1 MHRRGWETDPVYF
14 GFRTPCKSEKN
25 EKKIFFSKD
34 LDLLYK
40 DRSTT
45 AQATEN
51 SFNKEP
57 KRLIRGLDLPLL
69 IVSPIEVTADKRVPG
84 LGKE

>member
-1 MHRRGWETDPVYF
+1 MD
-14 GFRTPCKSEKN
+14 SEHLAKVKRMKKN
-25 EKKIFFSKD
+25 FFSKD

-45 AQATEN
+45 AQATGN

-57 KRLIRGLDLPLL
+57 KRLIGRLGLPLS
-69 IVSPIEVTADKRVPG
+69 IVSPIQVTADKRVPG
-84 LGKE
+84 LGKD